1 MSARDPDLR
10 SPESDEDEDLDDLEG
25 PVEETDEPALE
36 EDVDVT
42 AATDEDDDADEDAAT
57 SLEELLAQRASARR
71 AADDTDEDDDDL
83 LALASEK
90 DATVVE
96 PLPIKVTPIKD
107 RREFVCRRCHLVKAR
122 SQLADA
128 DRELCRDCV

>member
-1 MSARDPDLR
+1 MSARDPELR
-10 SPESDEDEDLDDLEG
+10 TTDTEDDDDLEDLES
-25 PVEETDEPALE
+25 PV
-36 EDVDVT
+36 
-42 AATDEDDDADEDAAT
+42 DDADEPVLEDEAVVAAAPDEDDADDDAST

-71 AADDTDEDDDDL
+71 AADDADEDDDL
-83 LALASEK
+83 LSLATEK
-90 DATVVE
+90 DATVAE

-128 DRELCRDCV
+128 DRVLCRDCV